1 MMNMDA
7 EAAARTLAARRRR
20 ATRECKVCG
29 NEFTGIATRRYCSA
43 ACRLRASRANK
54 ARTEQMGRKP
64 TPEVI
69 ARMEAARR
77 RFGRGRL
84 FPDAA
89 DIIHYEREQRTAQLL
104 GGNVDVPPIVARLNR
119 LREINAAHGWAA
131 APDTLELLDQ
141 TRNER

>member
-1 MMNMDA
+1 
-7 EAAARTLAARRRR
+7 
-20 ATRECKVCG
+20 
-29 NEFTGIATRRYCSA
+29 
-43 ACRLRASRANK
+43 
-54 ARTEQMGRKP
+54 
-64 TPEVI
+64 
-69 ARMEAARR
+69 MEAARQ

-89 DIIHYEREQRTAQLL
+89 DIIHNEREQRTAQLL
-104 GGNVDVPPIVARLNR
+104 GGSVDVPPIVARLNR